1 MLSSSVEMLK
11 SDKKDETSVESKGS
25 NSKEIDRKGSFDG
38 TISTIGKC
46 TSLQNSTSND
56 SFSTCNEEMEE
67 KSVSKSSK
75 RNSRRRAA
83 KNVEAIGKRSDVRY
97 EIIDG
102 RAERDE
108 KVFELL
114 KSTYPAKL
122 DMDKLAVDK
131 EFSQIVKI
139 WFKEK
144 FKDETLMK
152 HLKSSKDMDAER
164 RRKLILS
171 LNEIYRF
178 QMISDKNAV
187 HQELGLIYQMWIE
200 DREIDREIC

>member
-38 TISTIGKC
+38 TISTTGKC

-139 WFKEK
+139 E
-144 FKDETLMK
+144 E
-152 HLKSSKDMDAER
+152 
-164 RRKLILS
+164 
-171 LNEIYRF
+171 
-178 QMISDKNAV
+178 
-187 HQELGLIYQMWIE
+187 
-200 DREIDREIC
+200 